1 MGSGVAGAFYDLFW
15 LYDLD
20 DFGFAGIRFGIDDV
34 NAGRA
39 KSGHNQVTP
48 LDVRMRSV
56 WTKRR
61 AACVPTEVMQ
71 LIARIWHI
79 YLANNFTVPSRLR
92 IYIYHR
98 HRIGAPVLVR
108 VERRDVGQ
116 GLRAPL
122 HCQTR

>member
-61 AACVPTEVMQ
+61 AACVPAEVMQ
-71 LIARIWHI
+71 LIAGIGHI
-79 YLANNFTVPSRLR
+79 YLADHFPIGRRLW
-92 IYIYHR
+92 IYIHYR
-98 HRIGAPVLVR
+98 HRVGAPIFFR

-116 GLRAPL
+116 VIRMTLA
-122 HCQTR
+122 